1 MANFKNIIAA
11 GVATTIAAVA
21 GGLILKR
28 KKDENEAFEDLKEI
42 ENVIS
47 DATSFSEVHQLMDFA
62 NAIAAKDRRSER
74 IAILHG
80 EIITKCEEIGGNFLY
95 KEMQD
100 KVKAEKGKTNVEILH
115 EELNTMMNG
124 VDTEEK
130 KEAIKLPSFLYFL

>member
-42 ENVIS
+42 ANVIS

-62 NAIAAKDRRSER
+62 NEIALKNRGER
-74 IAILHG
+74 IEILHG
-80 EIITKCEEIGGNFLY
+80 EIITKCEELGGHFLY

-100 KVKAEKGKTNVEILH
+100 KIKSEKGKTNVEILH
-115 EELNTMMNG
+115 EELNTIRHG

-130 KEAIKLPSFLYFL
+130 KEA